1 MVSVYGR
8 GAEAAMTRYLGISKG
23 LKNHLVNGSYSNEV
37 ANFKK
42 LPLAEI
48 EQIATTLFD
57 EENLQ
62 QYCNQKN

>member
-1 MVSVYGR
+1 
-8 GAEAAMTRYLGISKG
+8 MTNLGISKP
-23 LKNHLVNGSYSNEV
+23 KNHLVNGSYSNEV

-62 QYCNQKN
+62 QYCNQKINKK